1 MKTAEQNPP
10 MSGERQPALEAL
22 TQLIERQALRYG
34 HYTPIAGVLVSRFV
48 SPTEPITTV
57 MRPVYSVILQGMKE
71 AMIGSELVRYRAGQS
86 LIAGV
91 DLPVTSRILEASS
104 LQPYVSVSI
113 EIDRTILLDLLE
125 GQAAPA
131 SGAAQPM
138 LFDTSQLDPRLADP
152 LTRLLELIDYPEG
165 IPVLA
170 PLIQREIIW
179 RLLQGP
185 FASVLRQLAW
195 PQGDVGRI
203 GRATHWIRENFAQP
217 LRIADLANLVN
228 MSPPSLH
235 RHFRT
240 ITSVSPLQFQK
251 HVRLHLARRR
261 VLAAEG
267 ISVVAHDV
275 GYDSLSQFN
284 RDYRKLYGV
293 SPSQDL
299 ASLRHQGG

>member
-1 MKTAEQNPP
+1 
-10 MSGERQPALEAL
+10 MSDILARLV
-22 TQLIERQALRYG
+22 ERQALRYG
-34 HYTPIAGVLVSRFV
+34 HYTPIDGVLVSRFV

-57 MRPVYSVILQGMKE
+57 MRPVYSVIMQGMKE
-71 AMIGSELVRYRAGQS
+71 AMIGSELVRYRAGES

-91 DLPVTSRILEASS
+91 DLPVTSRILEASGAT
-104 LQPYVSVSI
+104 PYLSISV
-113 EIDRTILLDLLE
+113 EIDRAILLDLLE
-125 GQAAPA
+125 EHGGPTADAPHT
-131 SGAAQPM
+131 M
-138 LFDTSQLDPRLADP
+138 LFETSQFDPRLADP
-152 LTRLLELIDYPEG
+152 LVRLLELADYPED

-170 PLIQREIIW
+170 PLIRREIIW

-185 FASVLRQLAW
+185 FAGVLRQLAW
-195 PQGDVGRI
+195 PEGDVGRI
-203 GRATHWIRENFAQP
+203 GRATRWIRENFAHP
-217 LRIADLANLVN
+217 LRIAELANLVN

-235 RHFRT
+235 RHFRS
-240 ITSVSPLQFQK
+240 ITTVSPLQFQK

-267 ISVVAHDV
+267 IGVVAHDV

-299 ASLRHQGG
+299 AALRQQAA

>member
-1 MKTAEQNPP
+1 MPTSSSTA
-10 MSGERQPALEAL
+10 GRQPPAARLA
-22 TQLIERQALRYG
+22 QLIERQALRYG
-34 HYTPIAGVLVSRFV
+34 HYTPIDGVLVSRFI

-57 MRPVYSVILQGMKE
+57 MRPVYSVIMQGMKE
-71 AMIGSELVRYRAGQS
+71 AMIGNGLVRYRAGES

-104 LQPYVSVSI
+104 DTPYLSVSI
-113 EIDRTILLDLLE
+113 EIDRAILLDLLE

-131 SGAAQPM
+131 ADTPHAQ
-138 LFDTSQLDPRLADP
+138 LFDTSAFDTRLADP
-152 LTRLLELIDYPEG
+152 VARLLELIDYPEG

-203 GRATHWIRENFAQP
+203 GRATSWIRNNHAQP
-217 LRIADLANLVN
+217 LRVADLAALVN
-228 MSPPSLH
+228 MSAPSLH

-267 ISVVAHDV
+267 IGIVAHDV

-299 ASLRHQGG
+299 AAFRQQSG

>member
-1 MKTAEQNPP
+1 MTIA
-10 MSGERQPALEAL
+10 RQPPLASLAH
-22 TQLIERQALRYG
+22 LIERHALHYG
-34 HYTPIAGVLVSRFV
+34 HYTPIEGVLVSRFV

-57 MRPVYSVILQGMKE
+57 MRPVYSVIMQGMKE
-71 AMIGSELVRYRAGQS
+71 AMIGSEMVRYRAGES

-104 LQPYVSVSI
+104 DVPYLSISI
-113 EIDRTILLDLLE
+113 EIDRAILLDLLQGE
-125 GQAAPA
+125 TAPA
-131 SGAAQPM
+131 AGTPPVA
-138 LFDTSQLDPRLADP
+138 LFDTSGFDPRLADP
-152 LTRLLELIDYPEG
+152 LARLLELIDYQEG

-170 PLIQREIIW
+170 PLIRREIIW
-179 RLLQGP
+179 RLLQTP

-195 PQGDVGRI
+195 PEGDVGRI
-203 GRATHWIRENFAQP
+203 GRATRWIRDNHAQP
-217 LRIADLANLVN
+217 LRIADLAELVN
-228 MSPPSLH
+228 MSAPSLH
-235 RHFRT
+235 RHFRS

-261 VLAAEG
+261 VLADEG
-267 ISVVAHDV
+267 IGVVAHDV

-299 ASLRHQGG
+299 AAVRYQAG

>member
-1 MKTAEQNPP
+1 
-10 MSGERQPALEAL
+10 MSDMLARLV
-22 TQLIERQALRYG
+22 ERQALRYG
-34 HYTPIAGVLVSRFV
+34 HYTPIDGVLVSRFV

-57 MRPVYSVILQGMKE
+57 MRPVYSVIMQGMKE

-91 DLPVTSRILEASS
+91 DLPVTSRILEASGS
-104 LQPYVSVSI
+104 TPYLSVSV
-113 EIDRTILLDLLE
+113 EIDRAILLDLLE
-125 GQAAPA
+125 EHGGPA
-131 SGAAQPM
+131 TDSPRTM
-138 LFDTSQLDPRLADP
+138 LFETSQFDPRLADP
-152 LTRLLELIDYPEG
+152 LVRLLELVDYPED

-170 PLIQREIIW
+170 PLIRREIIW

-185 FASVLRQLAW
+185 FAGVLRQLAW
-195 PQGDVGRI
+195 PEGDVGRI
-203 GRATHWIRENFAQP
+203 GRATRWIRENFAHP
-217 LRIADLANLVN
+217 LRIAELANLVN

-235 RHFRT
+235 RHFRS
-240 ITSVSPLQFQK
+240 ITTVSPLQFQK

-267 ISVVAHDV
+267 IGVVAHDV

-299 ASLRHQGG
+299 ATLRQQAA